1 MMRRRRRRKETS
13 RVVLGVVGHPLG
25 QARRM
30 GRKVGVTKMMK
41 VMRKRTRVLAMKQ
54 RRTKRRRRR
63 RKTKRQMQNKK
74 RRKGRV

>member
-1 MMRRRRRRKETS
+1 MRRRRRRKETS

-41 VMRKRTRVLAMKQ
+41 VMRKRTRVLEMKQ

-63 RKTKRQMQNKK
+63 KTKRQLQNKK